1 MIGQSMMNL
10 IELGMVILGMWGA
23 FYLGSRKD
31 KERLYE
37 SSKQIEVPAPE
48 MMPDETATE
57 DEYLK
62 HFREAVEG
70 KPNGEAEV

>member
-1 MIGQSMMNL
+1 MSL
-10 IELGMVILGMWGA
+10 IELGMIILGMWGA

-31 KERLYE
+31 KEKIVDLGK
-37 SSKQIEVPAPE
+37 SVEVPMPDL
-48 MMPDETATE
+48 MPDETATE

-70 KPNGEAEV
+70 SHGETE